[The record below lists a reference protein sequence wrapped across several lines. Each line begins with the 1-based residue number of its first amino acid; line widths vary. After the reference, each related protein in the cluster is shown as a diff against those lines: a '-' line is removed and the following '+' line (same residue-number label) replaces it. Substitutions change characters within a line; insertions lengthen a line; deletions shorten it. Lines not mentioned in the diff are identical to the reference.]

1 MPRNSLPSVT
11 SDIPKD
17 LRYFID
23 RVGEIIS
30 ENGADRFVT
39 LTELKGAGVYGGG
52 GGGGDDG
59 GGGGGGGGGDDGTTE
74 IPVLTP
80 PKPEG
85 LVASGGYEYIILDW
99 TRPTYYGHQFTT
111 VYYAEGLGASF
122 EDATAVTDVEGR
134 AAVFS
139 HYLGTGQSATY
150 WIRYT
155 NINGGEGPLS
165 DPADATTAI
174 NVEEVIDVLT
184 GTLTSTAFVD
194 YLSTYL
200 DSAPSNFVVKLAGDD
215 GSAAGFGLA
224 QVSRN
229 GGVEFDFAILADNFF
244 ISPPIDYNQ
253 VATPAENPPAVGE
266 GAVWRQPPPDYLP
279 PTYYIWD
286 GSTWVIQPSEPAQTP
301 AYFQTEEPPAGSP
314 VGTVWRKTGNK
325 GTGFAK
331 YYVWKNVGG
340 WVEIDALPFI
350 VRTTDTTLTNEDGKT
365 IDVPA
370 GVYIRSAFI
379 QDGTITNA
387 KIGTASIDNAKIID
401 ATIDTAKIAYLDAGK
416 IRTGNLESFDFTNTP
431 GKAGFRLAIN
441 SRAIYNNGVF
451 TGQFESL
458 SSQEDIEFILR
469 GALDNSPALQLIN
482 GVVTINALNIRNKL
496 ESLGYA
502 SGGPG
507 FSFDVDTG
515 VFAFKDADGN
525 IIFTTNGVDGDAIL
539 AAIDGTIND
548 LQDDIDSRATQT
560 AFNNLVDDVTAVQDG
575 LTTKAEQADLT
586 TTNTNLTTLN
596 TELDSVRDPT
606 TGLLDPSKL
615 TVNIINNDAQLL
627 SDLEFLRPF
636 AEEGELELFFSRAAF
651 AQLIAG
657 TLISDQLFVNT
668 GNFGTVLT
676 NTVLANNGTID
687 NLLVNTLQIA
697 DDAVTVPVGGN
708 VTPGVQIS
716 APSQFDDGFNE
727 VARTSPITWD
737 NSDASTKPKAIII
750 VGTMNFVSQ
759 QTGGDTG
766 VRLRL
771 MAQGPNNTV
780 EIQTAAVS
788 ANVGL
793 SQVVT
798 VSAKFDLSERNSPH
812 SFILE
817 ARSDDTDGDYIT
829 GSGNIF
835 ALASKR

>member
-39 LTELKGAGVYGGG
+39 LTELKGAGVYDGGG
-52 GGGGDDG
+52 GGGGDGDG
-59 GGGGGGGGGDDGTTE
+59 DGGTTE

-496 ESLGYA
+496 ESLGYD

-560 AFNNLVDDVTAVQDG
+560 AFNNLVDDVTAVQNG
-575 LTTKAEQADLT
+575 LTTKAEQTALD
-586 TTNTNLTTLN
+586 TTNTNLAALN
-596 TELDSVRDPT
+596 TDLLQVGNVDVNGNYTFDPIKIGT
-606 TGLLDPSKL
+606 
-615 TVNIINNDAQLL
+615 LL
-627 SDLEFLRPF
+627 STLTEQEQLANYLFIRSF
-636 AEEGELELFFSRAAF
+636 AEQGLIDTYFESAGFINLFAANGIFKNLYAEKAIFGEILANEVA
-651 AQLIAG
+651 
-657 TLISDQLFVNT
+657 
-668 GNFGTVLT
+668 
-676 NTVLANNGTID
+676 ANNGVID

-708 VTPGVQIS
+708 VTPGVEIS

-798 VSAKFDLSERNSPH
+798 VSAKFDLSGRNSPH